1 MDVDAISKLVEIDVL
16 FEIGLANYTNLNAKI
31 NLNRKYF

>member
-1 MDVDAISKLVEIDVL
+1 MDVDAISKRVEIDVL
-16 FEIGLANYTNLNAKI
+16 FEKGLTNYTNHNAKI